1 MFYNTLIVKAD
12 WTDSCAFNRE
22 HVLARKKQDL
32 KLQKSQGSFS
42 NVLHIKYITFTF
54 RNKNQHLLQEIR

>member
-12 WTDSCAFNRE
+12 WSDSCAFNWE
-22 HVLARKKQDL
+22 HILARKKQNL
-32 KLQKSQGSFS
+32 KLKKLQGSFS
-42 NVLHIKYITFTF
+42 NVVHIKYITFTF